1 MSDFDTLAGELH
13 RRLRAA
19 RQLRQQIHRAPALS
33 GEESATLAAVLNFL
47 PPATIFPPTT
57 ILPVADTG
65 ALVHMGGPGPA
76 VAVRAELGALPLAEQ
91 TGVSW
96 ASTNAAMHA
105 CGHDVHIAAAA
116 AVASMAHLLPAPL
129 VLILQPREEIT
140 PSGAADIVR
149 SGALADHDVRAVV
162 GAHVQP
168 LLAQSSV
175 ACTAGVVNASADEF
189 VVRMHGNGGHGA
201 YPHLGAD
208 PVLAIA
214 QFIVALQQLVAR
226 NSDPM
231 LPAVVSVGALE
242 AGRSPN
248 VRPETATARGT
259 VRAMSE
265 EHRELLLTRLRE
277 VVDGVARTTGCR
289 GEVEIEL
296 GEPVL
301 VNDDVLVSRTRT
313 LLSAAGLP
321 AAADLRS
328 CGADDFA
335 FYAEKLP
342 TLMMFVGTGADAGAL
357 HSARFLPSEQA
368 VDDTAMTLL
377 AGVLAAAE
385 AVQAGELP

>member
-1 MSDFDTLAGELH
+1 MSDLDTLAGELH
-13 RRLRAA
+13 RRLPAA
-19 RQLRQQIHRAPALS
+19 RLLRQQIHRAPALS
-33 GEESATLAAVLNFL
+33 GEERGTLATVLDFLTPAAVV
-47 PPATIFPPTT
+47 
-57 ILPVADTG
+57 PVAETG
-65 ALVHMGGPGPA
+65 ALVRIGGPGPA
-76 VAVRAELGALPLAEQ
+76 VAVRAELDALPLTEQ
-91 TGVSW
+91 TEVPW
-96 ASTNAAMHA
+96 ASANGAMHA

-116 AVASMAHLLPAPL
+116 AVAAIAHLLPAPL

-168 LLAQSSV
+168 LLAQGSV

-189 VVRMHGNGGHGA
+189 IVRMHGNGGHGA

-214 QFIVALQQLVAR
+214 QFIVAVQQLVAR

-231 LPAVVSVGALE
+231 LPTVVSVGALE

-248 VRPETATARGT
+248 VRPDTATAHGT

-265 EHRELLLTRLRE
+265 QHRELLLTRLRE
-277 VVDGVARTTGCR
+277 VVDGVARSTGCR

-301 VNDDVLVSRTRT
+301 VNDDVLAGRTRA
-313 LLSAAGLP
+313 LLSSTGLR

-342 TLMMFVGTGADAGAL
+342 TLMMFVGTGSDAGAL
-357 HSARFLPSEQA
+357 HSARFLPSDQV

-377 AGVLAAAE
+377 AAVLAAGE
-385 AVQAGELP
+385 AVQSGELS